1 MKTGPFDWPTQTR
14 AERRRRRRAQRRA
27 LRELK
32 RLMKKT
38 DMRLGQIMINSYD
51 RCPPGPDR
59 WNCTDEEWARRLL
72 EFRHWIEE
80 RL

>member
-1 MKTGPFDWPTQTR
+1 MKPGPFDWPTQTR

-38 DMRLGQIMINSYD
+38 DMRLGQIMINAAPAGKDVFY
-51 RCPPGPDR
+51 CQ
-59 WNCTDEEWARRLL
+59 DEVWAKQLQ
-72 EFRHWIEE
+72 EFRNWIEE